1 MEARDNGACLEVEG
15 VVSLNPQMVK
25 TKRILLG
32 IAIAIS
38 IIAMMVIR
46 NAPSQQQKAFGYYL
60 SGAALVTLLV
70 AGILQAI
77 EWTRKNVRIE

>member
-1 MEARDNGACLEVEG
+1 MRVEG
-15 VVSLNPQMVK
+15 VVCLNPQMVK
-25 TKRILLG
+25 AKRILIG
-32 IAIAIS
+32 FAIVIL

-46 NAPSQQQKAFGYYL
+46 YAPNQQQKALGYYL
-60 SGAALVTLLV
+60 CGAGLAELLV